1 MSAPSNSADP
11 EVARRAVERTLAA
24 YLSDRASVE
33 PDFTTEPMPGGASTR
48 KFFRVRLGASESLV
62 AMFVPLPSQEIQK
75 AAKQTIGIQSFVE
88 VRQLLADHGVPVPVL
103 HLGSHEHNV
112 LLVEDLGDDT
122 LAQYLLRAPEK
133 REDLYRGAV
142 LDLARAQKRLGALPA
157 HSIVRERAFD
167 VDLLRW
173 EIDHFRE
180 WALAARD
187 IVLSDE
193 DRAVFER
200 ARDHLAETISGLPR
214 GGGHRDCQ
222 SRNIM
227 VRDRTANG
235 GDERPF
241 LSWIDFQDAMLG
253 PRVYDLVALL
263 TDSYQTFSREFVEAR
278 LLEYAREWGL
288 ESEIERIT
296 YEFDFVTVQRKLK
309 DAGRFI
315 FIERVN
321 QNPNF
326 LPFVE
331 PTIAKARAA
340 LRRVVTQGPLRD
352 LEEMLDR
359 VLGPSV

>member
-11 EVARRAVERTLAA
+11 EVARRAVEQALAA
-24 YLSDRASVE
+24 YLSGRASVT
-33 PDFTTEPMPGGASTR
+33 DASFTTEPMPGGASTR
-48 KFFRVRLGASESLV
+48 KFFRVRLGESESLV

-75 AAKQTIGIQSFVE
+75 AAKQTVGIQSFVE
-88 VRQLLADHGVPVPVL
+88 VRQLLADHHVPVPVL

-122 LAQYLLRAPEK
+122 LAQYLLRAPER

-142 LDLARAQKRLGALPA
+142 LDLARAQKRLGALPPN
-157 HSIVRERAFD
+157 SIVRERAFD

-187 IVLSDE
+187 ITLTND

-200 ARDHLAETISGLPR
+200 ARDHLAETIASWPR
-214 GGGHRDCQ
+214 GFVHRDFQ
-222 SRNIM
+222 SRNLM
-227 VRDRTANG
+227 VRGA
-235 GDERPF
+235 EAPS

-340 LRRVVTQGPLRD
+340 LRRVATEGPLRD

-359 VLGPSV
+359 ILAPTMDV